1 MKKIILGT
9 LISVITIGNTFAA
22 CTYNLNA
29 TQSQVDAV
37 NALGGRQATLM
48 PTINLTE
55 QKGTA
60 VIGHFSNSVDQIATS
75 SNFIS
80 NTSINTP
87 INDKV
92 VVNTNILANEFV
104 FDVANIKD
112 IALGASHEIQQLGVQ
127 ILGASSS
134 KNELSLDLAY
144 SLINNDPNYS
154 NGSYITLTAATTK
167 LNASGQLVA
176 KDFDRKLI
184 PVTVPSV
191 GKVRV
196 GVYFN
201 QVTKQLGYII
211 NGTNYGYLN
220 ILAENALSN
229 IGFQA
234 VSQPSPNTTS
244 KFLGKQVSIQVI
256 TDSANMQFTYPS
268 NTKDICG
275 NTI

>member
-92 VVNTNILANEFV
+92 VVNNNILASEFV

-127 ILGASSS
+127 ILGASNS

>member
-92 VVNTNILANEFV
+92 VVNTNILASEFV

>member
-92 VVNTNILANEFV
+92 VVNTNILASEFV

-196 GVYFN
+196 GVYLN

>member
-37 NALGGRQATLM
+37 NALGGHQATLM

-92 VVNTNILANEFV
+92 VVNTNILASEFV

-112 IALGASHEIQQLGVQ
+112 IALGASHEIQQLGLQ

-196 GVYFN
+196 GMYFN

-244 KFLGKQVSIQVI
+244 RFLGKQVSIQVI
-256 TDSANMQFTYPS
+256 TNSANMQFTYPS

>member
-92 VVNTNILANEFV
+92 VVNNNILASEFV

-191 GKVRV
+191 GKIRV

-220 ILAENALSN
+220 ILADNALSN

>member
-92 VVNTNILANEFV
+92 VVNTNILASEFV

-127 ILGASSS
+127 ILGASNS

-234 VSQPSPNTTS
+234 VSQPSLNTTS

>member
-55 QKGTA
+55 QKGIA

-80 NTSINTP
+80 NTSINTT

-92 VVNTNILANEFV
+92 VVNTNILASEFV

-112 IALGASHEIQQLGVQ
+112 IALGASHEIQQLGLQ

-167 LNASGQLVA
+167 LNASGHLVA

>member
-92 VVNTNILANEFV
+92 VVNTNILASEFV

-220 ILAENALSN
+220 IIAENALSN

>member
-92 VVNTNILANEFV
+92 VVNTNILASEFV

-112 IALGASHEIQQLGVQ
+112 IALGASHEIQQLGLQ

>member
-9 LISVITIGNTFAA
+9 FISVITIGNTFAA

-92 VVNTNILANEFV
+92 VVNTNILASEFV

-127 ILGASSS
+127 ILGASNS

>member
-92 VVNTNILANEFV
+92 VVNTNILASEFV

-112 IALGASHEIQQLGVQ
+112 IALGASHEIQQLGLQ

-196 GVYFN
+196 GMYFN

-244 KFLGKQVSIQVI
+244 RFLGKQVSIQVI
-256 TDSANMQFTYPS
+256 TNSANMQFTYPS

>member
-37 NALGGRQATLM
+37 NALGGHQATLM

-92 VVNTNILANEFV
+92 VVNTNILASEFV

-112 IALGASHEIQQLGVQ
+112 IALGASHEIQQLGLQ

-196 GVYFN
+196 GMYFN

-244 KFLGKQVSIQVI
+244 RFLGKQVSIQVI
-256 TDSANMQFTYPS
+256 TNSANMQFSYPS

>member
-1 MKKIILGT
+1 VKKIILGT

-92 VVNTNILANEFV
+92 VVNNNILASEFV

-191 GKVRV
+191 GKIRV

-220 ILAENALSN
+220 ILADNALSN

>member
-1 MKKIILGT
+1 VKKIILGT

-37 NALGGRQATLM
+37 NALGGHQATLM

-92 VVNTNILANEFV
+92 VVNTNILASEFV

-112 IALGASHEIQQLGVQ
+112 IALGASHEIQQLGLQ

-196 GVYFN
+196 GMYFN

-244 KFLGKQVSIQVI
+244 RFLGKQVSIQVI
-256 TDSANMQFTYPS
+256 TNSANMQFTYPS

>member
-1 MKKIILGT
+1 M
-9 LISVITIGNTFAA
+9 
-22 CTYNLNA
+22 
-29 TQSQVDAV
+29 
-37 NALGGRQATLM
+37 
-48 PTINLTE
+48 
-55 QKGTA
+55 
-60 VIGHFSNSVDQIATS
+60 IGHFSNSVDQIATS

-92 VVNTNILANEFV
+92 VVNTNILASEFV

-112 IALGASHEIQQLGVQ
+112 IALGASHEIQQLGLQ

-167 LNASGQLVA
+167 LNGSGQLVA

-234 VSQPSPNTTS
+234 VSQPSLNTTS